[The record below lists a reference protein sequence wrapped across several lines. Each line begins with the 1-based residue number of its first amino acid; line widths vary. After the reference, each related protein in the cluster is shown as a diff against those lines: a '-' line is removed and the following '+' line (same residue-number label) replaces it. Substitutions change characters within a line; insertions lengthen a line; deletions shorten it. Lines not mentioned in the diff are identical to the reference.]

1 MKNWLTGKDPDD
13 GKDWR
18 EEEKGMTE
26 DEMVGWHHWHHGH
39 ESEQAPGVGDGQGSL
54 AFCSSWGCRESD
66 KTEQLNW
73 WKTEKRLVGG
83 QGLVRDEKAEHGG
96 CLWHWTCSVHYHG
109 ATSHCTLAQSHR
121 MCNTKSE
128 PCRLWVI
135 MLLQCWFIGCIK
147 CTIQVG
153 DVDNGGGEEG
163 PEYLGNPGIFCLSL
177 LLT

>member
-1 MKNWLTGKDPDD
+1 
-13 GKDWR
+13 
-18 EEEKGMTE
+18 MTE